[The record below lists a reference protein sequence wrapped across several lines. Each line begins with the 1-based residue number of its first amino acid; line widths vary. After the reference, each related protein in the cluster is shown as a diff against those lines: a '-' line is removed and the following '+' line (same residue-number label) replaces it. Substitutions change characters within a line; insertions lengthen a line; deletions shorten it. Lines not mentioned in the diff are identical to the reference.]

1 MRNLLAIFALAGVV
15 CAFSIQDVPQ
25 HMRELLDRY
34 IEVQRSF
41 DGLWSTFT
49 EDERQLYQQML
60 LSRMDKIP
68 DINLIQLHE
77 IVERM
82 PEEYRHK
89 FLIYLRQKF
98 PTESSVQHFDNEVD
112 QIGLIMGQL
121 PIKIRDQIHSSLHIR
136 FEEAEAYNIEVSVK

>member
-1 MRNLLAIFALAGVV
+1 
-15 CAFSIQDVPQ
+15 
-25 HMRELLDRY
+25 
-34 IEVQRSF
+34 
-41 DGLWSTFT
+41 
-49 EDERQLYQQML
+49 
-60 LSRMDKIP
+60 MDKIP

-136 FEEAEAYNIEVSVK
+136 FEEAEAYNIEVSVKWNHNWLDFTN